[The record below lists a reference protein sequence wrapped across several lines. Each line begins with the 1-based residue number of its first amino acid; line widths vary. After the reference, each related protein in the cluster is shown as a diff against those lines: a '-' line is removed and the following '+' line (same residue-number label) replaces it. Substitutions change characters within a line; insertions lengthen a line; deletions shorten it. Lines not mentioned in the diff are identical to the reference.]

1 MNLSKAAKA
10 SRVSNAVSAG
20 TTAINSS
27 SIDMRGFSGAEFL
40 VSFGAITAGAV
51 TSVKLQGSADD
62 SAWTDLEAT
71 GQAVADDDDNQ
82 VFILDTGHLVHRY
95 LRCVVDRA
103 TQDAEVDGIVAMQY
117 DADKEPVTHD
127 AATVGGSEY
136 HYAPAAGTA

>member
-10 SRVSNAVSAG
+10 SRVSSAVSAG

-62 SAWTDLEAT
+62 SSWSDLEGT
-71 GQAVADDDDNQ
+71 GQTVADDDDNQ
-82 VFILDTGHLVHRY
+82 VFVLDAGHLRHRY
-95 LRCVVDRA
+95 LRCVVDRS
-103 TQDAEVDGIVAMQY
+103 TQNAVIDGIVSLQY
-117 DADKEPVTHD
+117 DTDKEPVTHD

-136 HYAPAAGTA
+136 HHAPAAGTS